1 MDKNLVTPISPNW
14 WTPGKV
20 VAVVIG
26 VALVLD
32 SVVAVWG
39 ERRPVGGF
47 FEELIA
53 RSGHY
58 VIVIGAFF
66 GAVFGGIKATEK
78 TSRRFVG
85 WFVGIILFLIIGGG
99 GMLLLSSIPGVDW
112 RYERLQESME
122 SDY

>member
-1 MDKNLVTPISPNW
+1 ML
-14 WTPGKV
+14 
-20 VAVVIG
+20 AVVIG
-26 VALVLD
+26 CAVVLD
-32 SVVAVWG
+32 SIVAVWG

-58 VIVIGAFF
+58 VIVIGAFV
-66 GAVFGGIKATEK
+66 GAVFVGIKATEK
-78 TSRRFVG
+78 TNRRFVG
-85 WFVGIILFLIIGGG
+85 WFVGIILFLVIGGIG
-99 GMLLLSSIPGVDW
+99 TLLLSRIPGVDW